1 MSALDHQ
8 VKELRDALQQTIN
21 IEATKARLDVQTII
35 RDGLDT
41 GATPIAI
48 LSNIIEWTG
57 SDIKR
62 WKL

>member
-1 MSALDHQ
+1 MTALDHQ
-8 VKELRDALQQTIN
+8 VKELKEAIQQTIN
-21 IEATKARLDVQTII
+21 IEATKARLDVQAII

-41 GATPIAI
+41 GASSHAI
-48 LSNIIEWTG
+48 LANIIDWTG